1 MPEEPPE
8 RPLRPFPAL
17 DPERPRRLT
26 WRSVRW
32 PAIAIVVAGAVAAV
46 VLLILPSSSSG
57 PAQSRFADDDGL
69 VVFEQQPS
77 GLLGTAAPDGSH
89 RVMLT
94 RVGALQG
101 TDLPVASSDGRYLV
115 NLEGQLVTMGP
126 AGPTSIGSVA
136 DPATLDPA
144 GGWSRATFA
153 DGSKD
158 VVVTEC
164 DTTST
169 FGEIL
174 VARLIPTGGGKPTV
188 LGTNTDSAGDPA
200 SAGAIV
206 SALAGGSSA
215 SSPDQCGSQPTPDK
229 AIELLRPG
237 QAPRTV
243 VTAATLNSALGWPG
257 KTTDLLYTYPSPD
270 GRLLALDVAAQDPQP
285 ATGPQAQEGMVVLT
299 RAGEI
304 VAHMPMP
311 AGTSCVQWSPTGQQ
325 IAFGQAGQEVPSSV
339 TVWAVGKGKAAR
351 TIVLPGRHDL
361 YCTQLLWSPDG
372 SQLIYSAQ
380 LTDKGLTQADDIQR
394 GWTVIDLRSG
404 QVHNVT
410 APGQPA
416 AWLPTTTTTGK

>member
-126 AGPTSIGSVA
+126 AGPASIGSVA
-136 DPATLDPA
+136 DAATQGPA

-243 VTAATLNSALGWPG
+243 VTAAMLNSALGWPG

-325 IAFGQAGQEVPSSV
+325 IASAQAGQEVPSSV